1 VAPKKAATVEE
12 YLSGLPGDKRRALER
27 VRKAVRAA
35 APRSE
40 EGISYGLPAF
50 RLDGRWLVWYGAAA
64 KHCALYG
71 LDGTGPELAGYDT
84 GGKGT
89 IRFSP
94 DDPPPAALVAKL
106 VKARIAK
113 RASRPRRAG

>member
-1 VAPKKAATVEE
+1 MAPKKAATVEE
-12 YLSGLPGDKRRALER
+12 YLSGLPADKRGALER
-27 VRKAVRAA
+27 VRRAIRAA

-50 RLDGRWLVWYGAAA
+50 RLDGKWLVWYGAAA

-71 LDGTGPELAGYDT
+71 LDATGPGPKGDDT

-89 IRFSP
+89 IRFRRTP
-94 DDPPPAALVAKL
+94 LRRRL
-106 VKARIAK
+106 W
-113 RASRPRRAG
+113 SRSW